1 MSILTKKQNSWY
13 SFIRMPNQNSLLVS
27 CRTEN
32 EEEARKLNK
41 KIEDYEIQLKSGKI
55 TEDEFKTKIKQ
66 N

>member
-1 MSILTKKQNSWY
+1 
-13 SFIRMPNQNSLLVS
+13 MPNQTSLLVS

-32 EEEARKLNK
+32 EEEARKLNE